1 MVITDTN
8 PKLTGHPARSPKFRK
23 DTGYIS
29 DRHEYYSE
37 YYQKNKT
44 KLNKKKKD
52 RYASSPMNREYHKKK
67 AREWYHRNK
76 TNTGTVNRTVMR
88 AEDGRRLYSIRHA
101 ANALGLSISYFRDL
115 IRSGIVPEA
124 SIRVSGRWRMYTEGQ
139 VKLLKRSSV
148 YYYQYTEPNR
158 MQAVLFCFWGDPD
171 AAMAMSED
179 KCLLVAIERMKKK
192 AIRTDSRHVVSLK
205 KF

>member
-1 MVITDTN
+1 MATTDTSSGVI
-8 PKLTGHPARSPKFRK
+8 GHPAKSPKFRK

-52 RYASSPMNREYHKKK
+52 RYASSSANREYHKKK
-67 AREWYHRNK
+67 ASEWYHKNK

-115 IRSGIVPEA
+115 IRNGIVPEA
-124 SIRVSGRWRMYTEGQ
+124 SIKASGRWRMYTEGQ
-139 VKLLKRSSV
+139 IKLLKRASV

-158 MQAVLFCFWGDPD
+158 MQAVLFCFWRD
-171 AAMAMSED
+171 ADTAMAMSED
-179 KCLLVAIERMKKK
+179 RCLLVAIERMKKK
-192 AIRTDSRHVVSLK
+192 ATRADSRHVVLLK